1 MQRIR
6 GTVIWWKEDRGYGF
20 IRGDDNESY
29 FIHFKD
35 ILEQGRRN
43 LYRGQRVNFFSKET
57 EKGKCAV
64 KLHYAKAMKRLNF

>member
-6 GTVIWWKEDRGYGF
+6 GTVIWWKEERGYGF
-20 IRGDDNESY
+20 IHGDDNESY

-35 ILEQGRRN
+35 ILEKGRRN
-43 LYRGQRVNFFSKET
+43 LYRGQRVNFFGKET

-64 KLHYAKAMKRLNF
+64 KLHLSLIHI